1 MADQVGTGVA
11 DDLQS
16 FLVLGRDDLQ
26 GRVAID
32 GVAGVD
38 QAAVDLAGEGRL
50 GQARADGLGHLG
62 HGDRVIEGTLT
73 AVGKSNDGHGA
84 SSP

>member
-1 MADQVGTGVA
+1 MTAWPTRWAQEWL

-50 GQARADGLGHLG
+50 GQACADGLGHPATETG
-62 HGDRVIEGTLT
+62 
-73 AVGKSNDGHGA
+73 
-84 SSP
+84 

>member
-1 MADQVGTGVA
+1 MADQVGAGVA

-38 QAAVDLAGEGRL
+38 QAAVDLAGEVAL
-50 GQARADGLGHLG
+50 ARPAPMDWATSATETG
-62 HGDRVIEGTLT
+62 
-73 AVGKSNDGHGA
+73 
-84 SSP
+84 